1 MTCRSMEPE
10 TLMAWVD
17 GGLDAEAARDVA
29 CHIAICPCCQ
39 NEVAALRAETDA
51 LRQALGGE
59 RAPAQLSARIAIY
72 LAAEDRGAT
81 FGSTFATLRHRLLR
95 PVVGTALVASL
106 LLAALIMDFNPRG
119 LNAPALTLDTIA
131 AETTQD
137 YRTFRAS
144 QRVLDVA
151 SDDPAETLA
160 WLSARIDGPLPTL
173 SDSVLDYRLVGGRL
187 CLLLGQRLGALTYE
201 NAAGQ
206 ITVYVI
212 SSPDEHPSG
221 HALGPDGQVTRHVH
235 GDIGSMVWSQD
246 GLVIAILSTLS
257 DAEKTRFA
265 EAFRDS
271 LNTRFLEI

>member
-1 MTCRSMEPE
+1 
-10 TLMAWVD
+10 MAWVD
-17 GGLDAEAARDVA
+17 GGLDAEAARDGA

-59 RAPAQLSARIAIY
+59 RAPAQLSARIAIH

-81 FGSTFATLRHRLLR
+81 FWATIASLRHRLLR

-106 LLAALIMDFNPRG
+106 LLAAFVLDFNPRG

-160 WLSARIDGPLPTL
+160 WQQSQLIRERID
-173 SDSVLDYRLVGGRL
+173 
-187 CLLLGQRLGALTYE
+187 
-201 NAAGQ
+201 
-206 ITVYVI
+206 
-212 SSPDEHPSG
+212 
-221 HALGPDGQVTRHVH
+221 
-235 GDIGSMVWSQD
+235 
-246 GLVIAILSTLS
+246 
-257 DAEKTRFA
+257 
-265 EAFRDS
+265 
-271 LNTRFLEI
+271 